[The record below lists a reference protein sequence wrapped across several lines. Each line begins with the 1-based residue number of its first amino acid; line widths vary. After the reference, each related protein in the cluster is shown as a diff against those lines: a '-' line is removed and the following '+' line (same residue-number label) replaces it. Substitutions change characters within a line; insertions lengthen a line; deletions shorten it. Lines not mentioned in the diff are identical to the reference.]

1 MAINPYDT
9 PRGRF
14 RTRAETTRRQFL
26 LLMGTLG
33 AVGAT
38 IFGSVE
44 LLKFMFPAATG
55 EAPQV
60 FKTNSTN
67 PPVTFDDL
75 TGGIDAGSGKAK
87 AGAAV
92 RSITAD
98 RVTIVLDDAGIYA
111 VYLVC
116 THLGCTPNYVTD
128 VTSGSGVNNSVAQ
141 ARGVRTGAEAIPN
154 GWACPCHGSRYF
166 IDSTN
171 FYGPAPRPMDW
182 VDISVAPDGYF
193 VVDRGNIVAYRQP
206 GDATAPQ
213 WRLDLKTKKSNGKT
227 LGV

>member
-1 MAINPYDT
+1 MAINPYDN
-9 PRGRF
+9 PRGKF
-14 RTRAETTRRQFL
+14 HARAQTTRRQFL
-26 LLMGTLG
+26 LLMGGLG

-38 IFGSVE
+38 IFGGVE

-55 EAPQV
+55 DAPQQ
-60 FKTNSTN
+60 FKTSF
-67 PPVTFDDL
+67 TFADL
-75 TGGIDAGSGKAK
+75 TGGVTSDGRAQV
-87 AGAAV
+87 GATV

-98 RVTIVLDDAGIYA
+98 RVSVVVDDSGIYA

-116 THLGCTPNYVTD
+116 THLGCTPNYVTN
-128 VTSGSGVNNSVAQ
+128 VTGGSGVSDTVAQ
-141 ARGVRTGAEAIPN
+141 ARGSRAGAERIPN

-206 GDATAPQ
+206 GQTTAPE
-213 WRLDLKTKKSNGKT
+213 WRLDLKTKKTNGKT

>member
-1 MAINPYDT
+1 MAINPYET
-9 PRGRF
+9 PRGKF
-14 RTRAETTRRQFL
+14 HQRAQSTRRQFL
-26 LLMGTLG
+26 LLMGGLG
-33 AVGAT
+33 ALGAS
-38 IFGSVE
+38 IFGGVE
-44 LLKFMFPAATG
+44 LLKFMFPAATND
-55 EAPQV
+55 APLQ
-60 FKTNSTN
+60 FKT
-67 PPVTFDDL
+67 TFTFEDL
-75 TGGIDAGSGKAK
+75 TGGVTPAGKAVG
-87 AGAAV
+87 GAQV

-98 RVTIVLDDAGIYA
+98 RVSVIVDDAGIYA

-128 VTSGSGVNNSVAQ
+128 VVSGSGVSPSVAQ
-141 ARGVRTGAEAIPN
+141 ARGTRDGTERIPN

-193 VVDRGNIVAYRQP
+193 VIDRGNIVAYRQP
-206 GDATAPQ
+206 GQTIAPE
-213 WRLDLKTKKSNGKT
+213 WRLLLSSKASNGKT

>member
-1 MAINPYDT
+1 MAINPYDS
-9 PRGRF
+9 PRGKLHA
-14 RTRAETTRRQFL
+14 RAQTTRRQFL
-26 LLMGTLG
+26 MLMGGIG

-38 IFGSVE
+38 IFGGVE

-55 EAPQV
+55 DAPLQ
-60 FKTNSTN
+60 FKT
-67 PPVTFDDL
+67 TFTFQEL
-75 TGGIDAGSGKAK
+75 TGGVTADGKAQ
-87 AGAAV
+87 AGATV

-98 RVTIVLDDAGIYA
+98 RISVVVDDAGIYA
-111 VYLVC
+111 VFLVC

-128 VTSGSGVNNSVAQ
+128 VVGGSGVPPAIAQ
-141 ARGVRTGAEAIPN
+141 ARGDRTGSEAIPN

-206 GDATAPQ
+206 GQTTAPQ
-213 WRLDLKTKKSNGKT
+213 WRLKLTSKKSNGKT